1 MNSFNMLSSLLSQ
14 KKVFDN
20 NILFKSLN
28 LTIDFFE
35 RSNTSNS

>member
-14 KKVFDN
+14 KKIFDTT
-20 NILFKSLN
+20 ILFKSLN

-35 RSNTSNS
+35 